1 MNAISLQ
8 PHLWTR
14 EEYERMVSAGV
25 FHPEDRLELINGA
38 ILEMT
43 PQSRAHATAVCL
55 VDEVLSAVY
64 AQGFTVRVQVPMAL
78 GESSEPEPDV
88 AIVRG
93 RPRDYLASHPT
104 VAVLVVEISDSS
116 LRYDREYKQGLY
128 AASGT
133 PEYWI
138 LNLIDYRLEVYR
150 DPDQER
156 ETYRSCTVLIRNDTV
171 SPLARPDASISVAD
185 LLP

>member
-1 MNAISLQ
+1 MNAVSLQ

-14 EEYERMVSAGV
+14 EKYEKMVSAGV
-25 FHPEDRLELINGA
+25 FHPEERLELINGE

-43 PQSRAHATAVCL
+43 PQSKAHATAVCL
-55 VDEVLSAVY
+55 VDEALSAVY
-64 AQGFTVRVQVPMAL
+64 ARDFTVRVQVPMAM

-88 AIVRG
+88 AVVRG
-93 RPRDYLASHPT
+93 RPRDYLECHPT
-104 VAVLVVEISDSS
+104 VAALVVEISDSS
-116 LRYDREYKQGLY
+116 LRYDREHKKRLY

-138 LNLIDYRLEVYR
+138 LNLVDQCLEVYR
-150 DPDQER
+150 DPDQEKA
-156 ETYRSCTVLIRNDTV
+156 TYQSCTVLARSNAV
-171 SPLARPDASISVAD
+171 SPLTRPDSSIPVAD

>member
-14 EEYERMVSAGV
+14 EEYEKMVSAGV
-25 FHPEDRLELINGA
+25 FHPEDRLELINGE

-43 PQSRAHATAVCL
+43 PQSRTHATAVCL
-55 VDEVLSAVY
+55 VDEVLSSVY
-64 AQGFTVRVQVPMAL
+64 VRGFTVRVQVPMAL

-88 AIVRG
+88 AVVRG
-93 RPRDYLASHPT
+93 RPRDYLACHPT

-116 LRYDREYKQGLY
+116 LRYDREHKQRLY

-133 PEYWI
+133 PEFWI
-138 LNLIDYRLEVYR
+138 LNLVDYRLEVYR

-156 ETYRSCTVLIRNDTV
+156 EAYQSCTVLTHDDTV
-171 SPLARPDASISVAD
+171 SPLTRPDAAISVAD

>member
-1 MNAISLQ
+1 MDAVSLQ

-14 EEYERMVSAGV
+14 EEYEKMVSAGV
-25 FHPEDRLELINGA
+25 FHPEDRLELINGE

-43 PQSRAHATAVCL
+43 PQSRAHAPAVCL
-55 VDEVLSAVY
+55 ADEALSAVY
-64 AQGFTVRVQVPMAL
+64 AEGFTVRVQVPMAL
-78 GESSEPEPDV
+78 GKSSEPEPDV
-88 AIVRG
+88 AVVRG
-93 RPRDYLASHPT
+93 RPRDYLACHPT

-116 LRYDREYKQGLY
+116 LRYDREHKQRLY

-150 DPDQER
+150 DPDQKR
-156 ETYRSCTVLIRNDTV
+156 ETYRSCTVLTRNAAV
-171 SPLARPDASISVAD
+171 APLARPDTSISVAD

>member
-1 MNAISLQ
+1 MNAMSLQ

-14 EEYERMVSAGV
+14 EEYEKMVSAGV
-25 FHPEDRLELINGA
+25 FHPEDRLELINGE

-55 VDEVLSAVY
+55 ANEVLSAIYV
-64 AQGFTVRVQVPMAL
+64 QGFTVRVQVPMAL

-88 AIVRG
+88 AVVRG
-93 RPRDYLASHPT
+93 QPRDHFAYHPT
-104 VAVLVVEISDSS
+104 VAALVVEISDSS
-116 LRYDREYKQGLY
+116 LRYDREHKKGLY

-138 LNLIDYRLEVYR
+138 LNLVDYCLEVYR

-156 ETYRSCTVLIRNDTV
+156 GTYQSCTVLNHDDTV
-171 SPLARPDASISVAD
+171 SPLTRSDAAISVAD

>member
-1 MNAISLQ
+1 MNTLSLQ

-14 EEYERMVSAGV
+14 EEYEKMVSAGV
-25 FHPEDRLELINGA
+25 FHPEDRLELFNGE

-55 VDEVLSAVY
+55 VDEVLRAIY
-64 AQGFTVRVQVPMAL
+64 ARGFTVRIQVPMAL

-88 AIVRG
+88 AVVRG
-93 RPRDYLASHPT
+93 RPRDYLAHHPT
-104 VAVLVVEISDSS
+104 AAVLIVEISDSS
-116 LRYDREYKQGLY
+116 LRYDREHKKELY
-128 AASGT
+128 AASGI

-138 LNLIDYRLEVYR
+138 LNLVDYRLEVYR
-150 DPDQER
+150 DPDR
-156 ETYRSCTVLIRNDTV
+156 ETYRSCTVLTRNDTV
-171 SPLARPDASISVAD
+171 SSLTHPDASISVAD